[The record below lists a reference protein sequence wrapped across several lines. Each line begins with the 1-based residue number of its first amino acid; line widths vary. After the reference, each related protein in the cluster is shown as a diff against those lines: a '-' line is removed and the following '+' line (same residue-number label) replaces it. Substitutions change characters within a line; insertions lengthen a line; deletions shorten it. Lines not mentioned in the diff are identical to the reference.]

1 MKEPAP
7 SPDWPESW
15 KYSYGYDK
23 EEVFGPI
30 TRWQYFNTYKTRKNI
45 SLEMLW
51 KSVPRRGSIID
62 IAAGQG
68 NFSIALD
75 EMDYSVTW
83 NDLREELV
91 DYVRLKAPESN
102 IRFLPG
108 NAFEI
113 SKGMQYDAA
122 LIAEIIEHVAHPD
135 EFLKQVAALVKPG
148 GVVVMTTPNG
158 AHWKNRLPKFSDCL
172 DPSRFEEVQF
182 KPDGDGHIFLIHP
195 GELKRL
201 ADFSGLKIL
210 KVTLFNNPLTCGF
223 FNHIIPISRIPQWI
237 ISMGER
243 VSRLLPQPCSG
254 KFHSHMAVLFGKPG

>member
-1 MKEPAP
+1 MQEPVP
-7 SPDWPESW
+7 SVEWPESW
-15 KYSYGYDK
+15 KYSYSYDK
-23 EEVFGPI
+23 QEVFGPV
-30 TRWQYFNTYKTRKNI
+30 THWQYYNTYKTRRDI
-45 SLEMLW
+45 SISMLE
-51 KSVPRRGSIID
+51 SAVPRKGEIID

-75 EMDYSVTW
+75 SMGFSVTW

-91 DYVRLKAPESN
+91 DYVRLKAPESM

-113 SKGMQYDAA
+113 SKGTQYDAA

-135 EFLKQVAALVKPG
+135 EFLKEVAALVKPG

-158 AHWKNRLPKFSDCL
+158 AHWKNKLQKFSDCL
-172 DPSRFEEVQF
+172 NPSQYEAIQY

-195 GELKRL
+195 DELKGL
-201 ADFSGLKIL
+201 ADFSGLGIL

-223 FNHIIPISRIPQWI
+223 FNHLISISTIPQWVI
-237 ISMGER
+237 ALGEK
-243 VSRLLPQPCSG
+243 VSRLLPLPISR
-254 KFHSHMAVLFGKPG
+254 KIHSHMAVLLGKPA